1 MDMKRIRLG
10 LVLGAVLAVA
20 LLVFALLALTACA
33 PLGGAVEITQA
44 GEAGGYELAF
54 SWWSGEK
61 RLEML
66 LEAGEELQVE
76 AFWETGEVALA
87 ILGQNGAEAY
97 RGKLLATG
105 LFTVKVPE
113 RGPYG
118 IHLNGNQA
126 TGRVLIRSVG
136 SGR

>member
-1 MDMKRIRLG
+1 MKKIRIGLA
-10 LVLGAVLAVA
+10 LVL
-20 LLVFALLALTACA
+20 ALLALAACG
-33 PLGGAVEITQA
+33 PQGGTVDITQA

-54 SWWSGEK
+54 SRWTGEK

-76 AFWETGEVALA
+76 AFWETGEAALA

-113 RGPYG
+113 QGPYG
-118 IHLNGNQA
+118 IELKGDQA
-126 TGRVLIRSVG
+126 TGRVLIRNVG